1 MWNLSYDRL
10 DWLYDIFS
18 HVKKVVWAFWLAD
31 IFLPKKFNT
40 CSQANVNMKSD
51 FVNLLRREIYD
62 ILSTKKSRKIMK
74 KYICG
79 FIKMK

>member
-1 MWNLSYDRL
+1 MSVLIGWHFLSQKIQHL
-10 DWLYDIFS
+10 F
-18 HVKKVVWAFWLAD
+18 AG
-31 IFLPKKFNT
+31 
-40 CSQANVNMKSD
+40 CNVNMESD

-79 FIKMK
+79 FINMK